1 MSVTNR
7 VWWGRD
13 SSIVDAISLGIRADR
28 GNVDLDEDNNCL
40 RAFGEGGLFEDIYTN
55 VQLIRCTTVQF
66 FNVYN
71 I

>member
-13 SSIVDAISLGIRADR
+13 SSIVDAISLGIR

-40 RAFGEGGLFEDIYTN
+40 GVFGKGGLFEDMYTF
-55 VQLIRCTTVQF
+55 VQPIECTTV
-66 FNVYN
+66 VYV
-71 I
+71 

>member
-13 SSIVDAISLGIRADR
+13 SSIVDAISLGIR

-40 RAFGEGGLFEDIYTN
+40 GVFGKGGLFEDMYTIVN
-55 VQLIRCTTVQF
+55 RLNAQLLF
-66 FNVYN
+66 MSN

>member
-13 SSIVDAISLGIRADR
+13 SSIVDAISLGIR

-40 RAFGEGGLFEDIYTN
+40 GVFGKGGLFEDMYTI
-55 VQLIRCTTVQF
+55 VQPI
-66 FNVYN
+66 
-71 I
+71 